1 MDQQL
6 SKLLTASALIV
17 LAGVTSV
24 AACTHRT
31 DRVVEP
37 VGGGDASAPP
47 TELSDAGAEPI
58 GPIAHPPSEEDY
70 RLVRAP
76 EFGLPLETQL
86 VSLRAPRLAGIG
98 GLGAGGSAGFS
109 GSDLRP
115 VASGGSDY

>member
-6 SKLLTASALIV
+6 SRLLTTLALMV
-17 LAGVTSV
+17 LAGVLSV
-24 AACTHRT
+24 TACTHST

-47 TELSDAGAEPI
+47 LELSDAGAQPI
-58 GPIAHPPSEEDY
+58 GPIAHPVPSDDDY

-98 GLGAGGSAGFS
+98 GLNAGGSGGL

-115 VASGGSDY
+115 VASGGSGS